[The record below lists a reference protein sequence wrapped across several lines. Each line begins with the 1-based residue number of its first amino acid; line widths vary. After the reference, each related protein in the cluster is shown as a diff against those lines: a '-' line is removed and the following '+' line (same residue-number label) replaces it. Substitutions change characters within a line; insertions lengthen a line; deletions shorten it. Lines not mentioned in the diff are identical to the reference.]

1 MTNPC
6 IYDDY
11 ECDPHYCTHAHC
23 SFSSD
28 CRLKCNECG
37 EIISSCY
44 YEINNRIYCE
54 DCMKEN
60 FEKIWIE
67 EE

>member
-1 MTNPC
+1 MANPC
-6 IYDDY
+6 IYGDY
-11 ECDPHYCTHAHC
+11 ECDPRYCTHAYC

-28 CRLKCNECG
+28 RRLKCNECG
-37 EIISSCY
+37 EIISSRY

>member
-11 ECDPHYCTHAHC
+11 ECDPRYCTHAHC

-28 CRLKCNECG
+28 CRLK
-37 EIISSCY
+37 
-44 YEINNRIYCE
+44 
-54 DCMKEN
+54 
-60 FEKIWIE
+60 
-67 EE
+67 